1 MPDETA
7 FDAASLVT
15 SAETAAGFWQMGILW
30 TPLLPGESTRGT
42 YSLMEQLMPAKA
54 GPPPHVHD
62 QGEEVFYI
70 LDGELDLQLG
80 DKVVIGTS
88 GQLVRI
94 PAGTPHAFA
103 VRPETARVLNF
114 YVPAALD
121 LQVAMLGT
129 PATSPILPPPGAQ
142 RPPTA
147 EQEQA
152 FTQRVHDLAT
162 QTMSAQQDLLGEYRD
177 HGAAH
182 PNMP

>member
-1 MPDETA
+1 MPDGTVV
-7 FDAASLVT
+7 AAESLVT

-30 TPLLPGESTRGT
+30 TPLISGESTRGT

-70 LDGELDLQLG
+70 LDGELALQLG
-80 DKVVIGTS
+80 DQVIIGAS

-103 VRPETARVLNF
+103 VRSETARVLNF

-121 LQVAMLGT
+121 LEIAMLGT
-129 PATSPILPPPGAQ
+129 PATSPTLPPPGAE
-142 RPPTA
+142 RSPTPQ
-147 EQEQA
+147 QESA
-152 FTQRVHDLAT
+152 FAQRVHDLAT
-162 QTMSAQQDLLGEYRD
+162 QAMSAQRDLLGDYRD
-177 HGAAH
+177 HDG
-182 PNMP
+182 PNPSMP

>member
-1 MPDETA
+1 MTDSA
-7 FDAASLVT
+7 LSAASLVT
-15 SAETAAGFWQMGILW
+15 SAATATGFWQMGILW
-30 TPLLPGESTRGT
+30 SPLISGESTRGA

-70 LDGELDLQLG
+70 LDGEMALQLG
-80 DKVVIGTS
+80 DQGVIGTS

-103 VRPETARVLNF
+103 VRTETARVLNF

-142 RPPTA
+142 RSPTT

-152 FTQRVHDLAT
+152 FAQRLHDLAT
-162 QTMSAQQDLLGEYRD
+162 QSMSTQPDLLADYRD
-177 HGAAH
+177 PGASDPH
-182 PNMP
+182 MP

>member
-7 FDAASLVT
+7 INAASLVT

-30 TPLLPGESTRGT
+30 TPLIAGESTRGT

-70 LDGELDLQLG
+70 LDGEMALQLG
-80 DKVVIGTS
+80 DQVITGTR

-103 VRPETARVLNF
+103 VTTETARVLNF

-121 LQVAMLGT
+121 LEIAMLGT
-129 PATSPILPPPGAQ
+129 PATSTTLPPPGAQ

-147 EQEQA
+147 EQEHA
-152 FTQRVHDLAT
+152 FAQRVHDLAT
-162 QTMSAQQDLLGEYRD
+162 QTMSAQPDLLGDYRD
-177 HGAAH
+177 DDAAH
-182 PNMP
+182 PSMP